1 MSALLCEEVM
11 TLSEQQRFIVAQM
24 VAHMWTCKR
33 HRVSY
38 ADCMAEARKQ
48 FNREVQAQADAT
60 PLEEVTG
67 TVPRK

>member
-48 FNREVQAQADAT
+48 FNKEVREEALSK
-60 PLEEVTG
+60 PL
-67 TVPRK
+67 P